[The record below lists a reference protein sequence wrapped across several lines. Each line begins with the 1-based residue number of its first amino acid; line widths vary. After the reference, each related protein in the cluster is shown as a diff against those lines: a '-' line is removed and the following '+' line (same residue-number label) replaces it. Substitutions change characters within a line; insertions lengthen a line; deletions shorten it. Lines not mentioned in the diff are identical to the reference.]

1 MSKGRLNKNI
11 LHIFRTHL
19 LCLDSNIFNIT
30 AGLWAISTFHRV
42 KYQTQIHLFTV
53 CANQISVSANRTK
66 FLRKMKHFE
75 SNFLI
80 DYDCNFQVDFS
91 ALVVMAHQISKLIRA
106 VIYAL
111 SFYIH
116 KLSLSPFIFQF
127 LWSFI
132 QIIYVWSS
140 CIS

>member
-1 MSKGRLNKNI
+1 MSRLKYFQ
-11 LHIFRTHL
+11 HHRT
-19 LCLDSNIFNIT
+19 
-30 AGLWAISTFHRV
+30 GLWAISTFHRV
-42 KYQTQIHLFTV
+42 KYQTEIHLFTV

-106 VIYAL
+106 RLLCAL
-111 SFYIH
+111 FLHH
-116 KLSLSPFIFQF
+116 KLSLSLSRSLYLSVSMEFRSNH
-127 LWSFI
+127 LCL
-132 QIIYVWSS
+132 IIMHKLTVQNYSQKRRWKF
-140 CIS
+140 